1 MHPMSPDMR
10 VIAPVIEDVVSLL
23 SRQLVFGMLD
33 TKLEQLKE
41 TLAS

>member
-1 MHPMSPDMR
+1 MR
-10 VIAPVIEDVVSLL
+10 IIAPVIEDVISLL
-23 SRQLVFGMLD
+23 SQQLVFGMLD